1 MNYEKKYKDAL
12 ERAKIEL
19 NADTTQGTKN
29 VLMTVFP
36 ELKDSEDEQI
46 RKGLI
51 KALGSIGKR
60 NWGGIDVFES
70 IAWLEEQ
77 DEKKPIMNVPTREVI
92 LSIWDLGNEWKE
104 LTNGSISTEYGTQL
118 DYIQKHWHESEYY
131 LREKQGEQKVP
142 INDFKAKNWYVSEV
156 NGNIHD
162 MTYNPTDKVEPKF
175 KVGDWI
181 VNNEDGSIGQI
192 KKIVYDESGYGY
204 DHTNG
209 WFHSV
214 FEKDYHLW
222 TIDDAKDGDVL
233 VDSLS
238 GDNQITIL
246 FKCIGLDTFIRAYC
260 GWNHYNFRVTTD
272 GIGYGT
278 LSSTKYI
285 PATKEQRN
293 LLFQKMKKA
302 GYWWDVDKKELKL
315 LISNGSDFESDDSEQ
330 ESKEEIKTTAYG
342 TFGNNGAIE
351 YVYILDYC
359 SGRVIVAKHDT
370 EESIE
375 TLFDRLGLKES
386 QCQYMVSTDILSIE
400 YINF

>member
-1 MNYEKKYKDAL
+1 MDYEKKYKDAL
-12 ERAKIEL
+12 ERARVWKEKSGMPK
-19 NADTTQGTKN
+19 DKQGI
-29 VLMTVFP
+29 LDDIFP
-36 ELKDSEDEQI
+36 ELKESEDEKI
-46 RKGLI
+46 RK
-51 KALGSIGKR
+51 SILELVKQSSEILDKQ
-60 NWGGIDVFES
+60 NQNNM
-70 IAWLEEQ
+70 IAWL
-77 DEKKPIMNVPTREVI
+77 
-92 LSIWDLGNEWKE
+92 
-104 LTNGSISTEYGTQL
+104 
-118 DYIQKHWHESEYY
+118 
-131 LREKQGEQKVP
+131 EKQGEQKVP
-142 INDFKAKNWYVSEV
+142 INDFNSKDWYVSEV
-156 NGNIHD
+156 DGKIHD

-192 KKIVYDESGYGY
+192 KKIVYDESCYGY

-278 LSSTKYI
+278 LSSTKYV

-302 GYWWDVDKKELKL
+302 GYWWDVDKKKLKL

-359 SGRVIVAKHDT
+359 SGRVIVAKRDT

-375 TLFDRLGLKES
+375 TLFDKLGLKES
-386 QCQYMVSTDILSIE
+386 QSQYMVSTDILSIE